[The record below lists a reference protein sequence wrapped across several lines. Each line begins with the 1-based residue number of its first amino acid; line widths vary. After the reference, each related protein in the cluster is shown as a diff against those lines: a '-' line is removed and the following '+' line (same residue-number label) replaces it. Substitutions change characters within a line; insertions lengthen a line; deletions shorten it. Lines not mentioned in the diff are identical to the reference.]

1 MSHHRARTATEA
13 PSRLREK
20 TCLWPTGCSQ
30 PDLEGAGVCGVVGST
45 LHAVV
50 WRGLRHTVNT
60 VEAGGRGPG
69 NGHSNGF
76 SISPTAK
83 SLGSLHP
90 IDLLPASVM
99 TRPAQPSS
107 LLSNL
112 NVAYVA
118 GPLLL
123 K

>member
-1 MSHHRARTATEA
+1 M
-13 PSRLREK
+13 
-20 TCLWPTGCSQ
+20 
-30 PDLEGAGVCGVVGST
+30 EGAGVCGVVGST
-45 LHAVV
+45 LHAVA
-50 WRGLRHTVNT
+50 WRGLSHSVDT

-76 SISPTAK
+76 SISPTEK
-83 SLGSLHP
+83 SVGSLHP

-99 TRPAQPSS
+99 TRERPAQPSS
-107 LLSNL
+107 LLSYL

-118 GPLLL
+118 GPLL